1 MIIVIF
7 LIAMILLFC
16 GVSVFAD
23 TANGKKIPLGEF
35 LFGLICT
42 ISGIC
47 AVSWAIAKIILF
59 FG

>member
-23 TANGKKIPLGEF
+23 TANGKKIPFGEF
-35 LFGLICT
+35 LFGLVCT
-42 ISGIC
+42 ISGIG
-47 AVSWAIAKIILF
+47 AVSWSIAKIILF
-59 FG
+59 FS